1 MRRRKL
7 CYMFCIFLLNGL
19 IFNHASG
26 ADNTDGLDLE
36 VKYKNGLLIKTPDD
50 NYSLKLNFRLQ
61 PYFIFTDLENDND
74 STLKF
79 RRARVLASGNVIHP
93 WIKYETQLT
102 LEGEKAAL
110 RDVAIEAV
118 HSKQIK
124 FKIGQYKVPFDR
136 EFLVSGF
143 GLQLVERS
151 IVNSEF
157 SLQRDIGLQIAG
169 ESLWDAVEYRLG
181 IFNGSGANKDNIDN
195 DYMVTG
201 RLVWTP
207 VGGSYQYWQAAMNTP
222 EKLHL
227 AIGFGFAYMP
237 DLEVGEREILA
248 GKLGK
253 STTLSARSDVIQY
266 TTDVALE
273 YLNFSLEGG
282 YHYRQIKPKELT
294 TYGDQGAN
302 GLYIQGGVFIV
313 PKKIEIAARYAVVEP
328 DNPSKINN
336 NKQSEITGGGSYY
349 LSGHQIK
356 FQTNYSLI
364 NKETSNGDE
373 DEHRALAT
381 MVLQF

>member
-1 MRRRKL
+1 MRFRKL
-7 CYMFCIFLLNGL
+7 CTMFCIFLLLGL
-19 IFNHASG
+19 ISNHASG
-26 ADNTDGLDLE
+26 AVSTDGLDLE

-50 NYSLKLNFRLQ
+50 NYSLRLNFRLQ
-61 PYFIFTDLENDND
+61 PYFMYTDLENDNE
-74 STLKF
+74 STMKF
-79 RRARVLASGNVIHP
+79 RRARIIAGGNVIYS

-102 LEGEKAAL
+102 LEGEETSV
-110 RDVAIEAV
+110 RDATIEAV
-118 HSKQIK
+118 HSKQMK
-124 FKIGQYKVPFDR
+124 FKVGQFKVPFDR

-151 IVNSEF
+151 IANSEF
-157 SLQRDIGLQIAG
+157 SLQRDIGFQIAG
-169 ESLWDAVEYRLG
+169 ESLWDAVEYHLG
-181 IFNGSGANKDNIDN
+181 IFNGSGANKDNVDN

-207 VGGSYQYWQAAMNTP
+207 AGESYPYWQAAMNTP

-253 STTLSARSDVIQY
+253 STTLSVRSNVTQY

-282 YHYRQIKPKELT
+282 YHYREIKPKEVSP
-294 TYGDQGAN
+294 YGDQEAN
-302 GLYIQGGVFIV
+302 GLYIQGGYFIV
-313 PKKIEIAARYAVVEP
+313 PKKIEIAARYAVIEP

-364 NKETSNGDE
+364 NKETTNGDE
-373 DEHRALAT
+373 DEHRVLAT